1 MEHTKGTWE
10 CKNMCGD
17 NRVVVRNGNI
27 DHTIARC
34 GSGTEDKANA
44 LRIVKCCNGWDE
56 LVEAGNEFIKTFTP
70 HDIRSEC
77 FRAYTKLLKL
87 LAAEEVKN
95 E

>member
-1 MEHTKGTWE
+1 MEHTKLKIRDEIEPTSFYAIVDEETDGKKIYE
-10 CKNMCGD
+10 EVSSLLM
-17 NRVVVRNGNI
+17 
-27 DHTIARC
+27 
-34 GSGTEDKANA
+34 A
-44 LRIVKCCNGWDE
+44 LRLVKCWNGWDE

-87 LAAEEVKN
+87 LAAESKEVK